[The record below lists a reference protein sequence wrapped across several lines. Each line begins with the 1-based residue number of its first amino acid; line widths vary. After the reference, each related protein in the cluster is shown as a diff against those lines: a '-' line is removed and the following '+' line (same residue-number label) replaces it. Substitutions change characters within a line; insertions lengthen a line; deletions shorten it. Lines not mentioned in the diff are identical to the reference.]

1 MDVFTNGLSLFT
13 DHGTGGRKGQAS
25 THCRHVQPEPRSL
38 EANVLFMGANYLVSP
53 LTKAALDMF
62 PGCCVGR
69 LLDDESNEIVAIDN
83 HIKFDFVRFFLTII
97 S

>member
-1 MDVFTNGLSLFT
+1 
-13 DHGTGGRKGQAS
+13 
-25 THCRHVQPEPRSL
+25 VQPEPRSL

>member
-1 MDVFTNGLSLFT
+1 
-13 DHGTGGRKGQAS
+13 
-25 THCRHVQPEPRSL
+25 
-38 EANVLFMGANYLVSP
+38 MGANYLVSP